1 MQICTLWQSG
11 SMEPLSRPRT
21 YVVTGADSGL
31 GREVA
36 RLLARTG
43 DVVACGLGPGADVR
57 ADLTSRE
64 GRAALVEQVRRL
76 TDDRF
81 DAVVAVAG
89 SGAPR
94 PETVALN
101 YFGTVEVLDGLRP
114 ALASSTTP
122 AVVVVSSSST
132 LHRGSG
138 ALVRACARRD
148 EPRALAT
155 ARRLTRTRRGSQLYR
170 SSKIALNHWVR
181 TTAVREEWAGAGI
194 VLNAVAPG
202 IVATET
208 VTRTWERDRALL
220 ETALPQP
227 LGAPGPVAPVAH
239 LLAHLVSAEN
249 RFTTG
254 QVVYGDGGTDAL
266 VRGTRPQRSYLRYG
280 ARDVVAMW
288 RAARSGAS

>member
-1 MQICTLWQSG
+1 
-11 SMEPLSRPRT
+11 MEPTHHPRR

-31 GREVA
+31 GDEVA

-43 DVVACGLGPGADVR
+43 DVVTCGVGPGVDVR
-57 ADLTSRE
+57 ADLARPA
-64 GRAALVEQVRRL
+64 GRAALVEQVRDLTGGRL
-76 TDDRF
+76 

-89 SGAPR
+89 TGAPR

-114 ALASSTTP
+114 ALAAAP
-122 AVVVVSSSST
+122 APAAVVVSSSST
-132 LHRGSG
+132 LHRGSA
-138 ALVRACARRD
+138 ALVRACEGGD
-148 EPRALAT
+148 EARALAT
-155 ARRLTRTRRGSQLYR
+155 ARHLTRTRRGSQLYR

-181 TTAVREEWAGAGI
+181 TAAPRGPWAGQGI

-202 IVATET
+202 ILATEA
-208 VTRTWERDRALL
+208 VTRTWDRDRALL

-249 RFTTG
+249 RSTTG
-254 QVVYGDGGTDAL
+254 QVVYCDGGTDAL
-266 VRGTRPQRSYLRYG
+266 VRGTRPQRTYLRYG

-288 RAARSGAS
+288 RAARSSTA

>member
-1 MQICTLWQSG
+1 
-11 SMEPLSRPRT
+11 MEHTRHPRR

-43 DVVACGLGPGADVR
+43 DVVACGVGEDVDVR
-57 ADLTSRE
+57 ADLTTAE
-64 GRAALVEQVRRL
+64 GRAALVEQVRGR
-76 TDDRF
+76 TDDRL

-114 ALASSTTP
+114 ALVASSAP
-122 AVVVVSSSST
+122 AAVVVSSSST

-138 ALVRACARRD
+138 ALVRACARGD
-148 EPRALAT
+148 EERALAA
-155 ARRLTRTRRGSQLYR
+155 ARHLVRTRRGSQLYR
-170 SSKIALNHWVR
+170 SSKTALNHWVR

-208 VTRTWERDRALL
+208 VLATWERDRPLL

-227 LGAPGPVAPVAH
+227 LGAPGSVAPVAH
-239 LLAHLVSAEN
+239 LLAHLASAEN
-249 RFTTG
+249 RSTTG
-254 QVVYGDGGTDAL
+254 QVVYCDGGTDAL
-266 VRGTRPQRSYLRYG
+266 MRGTRPQRTYLRYPV
-280 ARDVVAMW
+280 RDVVAMW
-288 RAARSGAS
+288 RAARSNVDGPRARPS